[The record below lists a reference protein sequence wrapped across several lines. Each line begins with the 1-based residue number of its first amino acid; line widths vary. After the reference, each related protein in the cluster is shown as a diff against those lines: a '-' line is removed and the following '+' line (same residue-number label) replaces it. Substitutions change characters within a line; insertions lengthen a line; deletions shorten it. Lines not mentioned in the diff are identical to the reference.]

1 MREIGKVGKVEKR
14 NGERGRERGRE
25 RERERGDI
33 YTFDCKE
40 RGKRNDM
47 KIKAV

>member
-14 NGERGRERGRE
+14 NGERERKRE
-25 RERERGDI
+25 RED
-33 YTFDCKE
+33 TFECKE
-40 RGKRNDM
+40 RGKRNEM

>member
-14 NGERGRERGRE
+14 NGER
-25 RERERGDI
+25 ERERGDI
-33 YTFDCKE
+33 YTFECKE
-40 RGKRNDM
+40 RGKRNEM